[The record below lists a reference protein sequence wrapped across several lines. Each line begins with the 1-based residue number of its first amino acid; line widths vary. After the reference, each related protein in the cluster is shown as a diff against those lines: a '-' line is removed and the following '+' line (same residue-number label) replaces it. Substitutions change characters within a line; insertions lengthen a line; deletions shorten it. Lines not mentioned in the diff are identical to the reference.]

1 VLLGGHFVTEPTKPR
16 ILVIDDDP
24 DLQTLVRALFEHAG
38 LDYIP
43 AMTAAAGAEVL
54 RQRPL
59 PDLVLLDLMLPD
71 VSGLEMLRQIRS
83 KDVFDSM
90 PIIILSAL
98 ADPTTIRKGLDL
110 GADRYLT
117 KPYLANNLTSTVF
130 EVLKTGRRAPS

>member
-1 VLLGGHFVTEPTKPR
+1 
-16 ILVIDDDP
+16 
-24 DLQTLVRALFEHAG
+24 
-38 LDYIP
+38 
-43 AMTAAAGAEVL
+43 ML
-54 RQRPL
+54 RQKPL
-59 PDLVLLDLMLPD
+59 PDMVLLDLMLPD

-83 KDVFDSM
+83 KDVFDSI

-130 EVLKTGRRAPS
+130 EVLKAGRRRTAPS